1 MQRVFNPSAIPS
13 TVASQQQSSAV
24 YTFRQPPQAFQHPVY
39 RDPAAAAAFASSSPA
54 TGGEGT
60 AAFASS
66 ASRKYGN
73 IMYDRR
79 VYRGNTYGSPV
90 LSSSAKAEQ
99 QHREMSE
106 HQRRKQASQRA
117 ASIKRRKQVEAARRA
132 LSTPE
137 PVEGRRHVNIQTE

>member
-1 MQRVFNPSAIPS
+1 MQRVLNPAAVPS
-13 TVASQQQSSAV
+13 TVESQQQNNAV

-39 RDPAAAAAFASSSPA
+39 RDPATAGFASSSPA
-54 TGGEGT
+54 TGGAT
-60 AAFASS
+60 LTSS

-106 HQRRKQASQRA
+106 NQRRKQASQRA